1 VILIDGDIICYRTV
15 FSKEA
20 ETVADLPIIAGTYI
34 RNIVT
39 KASTAAN
46 ADYKVFLTGKGNYR
60 NTLATTAPYKG
71 NRPKEKP
78 EHLDTVRD
86 YLRDYHP
93 SVVSSGEEADDLIA
107 IEATQRGNDCVICSI
122 DKDLDQIPGRH
133 YNFVK
138 DLHYTVSPRQGLV
151 FFYSQILTGDRVDNV
166 VGIKGIGPAKA
177 MKALS
182 GCKTELKL
190 FEKCVEMYQ
199 GDTARVIEN
208 GKLLWLRRYESE
220 IWTPPTDTKAQS
232 SEEKRQAETTKGL

>member
-1 VILIDGDIICYRTV
+1 MILIDGDIICYRTV

-20 ETVADLPIIAGTYI
+20 ESVADLLTIADTYV
-34 RNIVT
+34 RNIVN
-39 KASTAAN
+39 KTATAVN
-46 ADYKVFLTGKGNYR
+46 DDYKVFLTGKGNYR

-78 EHLDTVRD
+78 EHLDTVRSH
-86 YLRDYHP
+86 LRDRHP

-107 IEATQRGNDCVICSI
+107 IEATERGANCVICSI
-122 DKDLDQIPGRH
+122 DKDLDQIPGKH

-138 DLHYTVSPRQGLV
+138 DIHYTVTPWKGLV

-166 VGIKGIGPAKA
+166 IGIRGIGPAKA
-177 MKALS
+177 MKALAE
-182 GCKTELKL
+182 CKTELQL
-190 FEKCVEMYQ
+190 FQKCVEMYE

-220 IWTPPTDTKAQS
+220 IWIPPTDTEAQG
-232 SEEKRQAETTKGL
+232 SEEEKQAEAT